1 MVIGIGS
8 GSGSAGRTSVS
19 RDSTEGLDGPK
30 SEVLRVVGPIQALIA
45 MFAVAFLIP
54 FLLG

>member
-19 RDSTEGLDGPK
+19 QESTEGLDGPK
-30 SEVLRVVGPIQALIA
+30 SEVLRVARPILALVA
-45 MFAVAFLIP
+45 MVAVAFLITY
-54 FLLG
+54 LAA